1 MMEETKKAAIETANE
16 SNGKSTKKTETP
28 YLEQRLSAL
37 RITDEENH
45 IKVLGYPDWRTF
57 SEDGKGNIRINYLA
71 LDGQPFTYM
80 DGRKEIEFARTRYQD
95 PKDPKHKYDQPKGT
109 ETFPF
114 FTPTILKKYKAKET
128 IKTLVV
134 TEGEFKAYKL
144 SMLGVPCVGIGGIQN
159 FKSKEKDRLHP
170 DLIQLLN
177 GCHVEN
183 VVLLFDRDCL
193 EVKWEDGK
201 DMYIRPNNFY
211 SAINTFNELLK
222 DENNNLDNK
231 QLYFCHVSTKC
242 HEKGIDDLLCS
253 LNDDDIKQCLSELQ
267 SLLVGAK
274 NRRFVETYL
283 ITGFTSYKI
292 KAIFG
297 LNHVQ
302 EFYDLYKD
310 ELENHDFIYKGI
322 EYYIKDGKPVPSWKG
337 EENQYIRV
345 GTDYYKLVVEKSPNE
360 QTELNIKPW
369 KIGTIKS
376 DYHKPNE
383 FLKQVKKYDAFTNIP
398 ENDPE
403 KYERTVISKRDGFT
417 SVLYN
422 RYFPVSH
429 IPQEGQWPTIEKF
442 LHHIF
447 DYKNLKGV
455 TFYEMILDYLQIIY
469 LHPTQHLP
477 ILCLVS
483 SERATGKSKFL
494 ELLRSIFLENMRILD
509 SERISSKFNGSWAGK
524 LLVAVDESFI
534 DTDKPTVVNRLKMIA
549 TNNTIPI
556 EEKGKEAGEVPNFS
570 KLIMCSNDETNFL
583 KIEIEE
589 TRYWIIRVKSIDP
602 ATVDTHIIEKME
614 KEIPA
619 FLWFLKNRTL
629 HYKEASR
636 LWFDPDDYATD
647 ALRLIQER
655 TAPMLE
661 RHIKECI
668 KQQFR
673 FQMANEIRLSLA
685 VIYDLVREH
694 YPHANKMK
702 ISDHMAN
709 RGYKLNNPSTFTY
722 YLSYEGEPITKK
734 DRFYLLRAQDWLTN
748 EELNG
753 KTS

>member
-1 MMEETKKAAIETANE
+1 MNDGKERAAISTAQDNRE
-16 SNGKSTKKTETP
+16 LRGKDTQKTETS

-37 RITDEENH
+37 GITDEENR

-57 SEDGKGNIRINYLA
+57 TEDGKGNIRINYLA

-80 DGRKEIEFARTRYQD
+80 GGRKEIEFARTRYQN

-134 TEGEFKAYKL
+134 TEGEFKAYNL
-144 SMLGVPCVGIGGIQN
+144 SMLDVPCVGIGGIQN
-159 FKSKEKDRLHP
+159 YKNKDKDKLHP

-177 GCHVEN
+177 VCHVEN

-201 DMYIRPNNFY
+201 DLATRPNNFF
-211 SAINTFNELLK
+211 SALNTFNELLK
-222 DENNNLDNK
+222 PYDK
-231 QLYFCHVSTKC
+231 QLYFSRVSLKC
-242 HEKGIDDLLCS
+242 KEKGIDDLLCR
-253 LNDDDIKQCLSELQ
+253 LDDSETEQCLSELQ
-267 SLLVGAK
+267 SLLEGTK
-274 NRRFVETYL
+274 NRHFVETNL
-283 ITGFTSYKI
+283 ITGISSNKI

-310 ELENHDFIYKGI
+310 ELENHDFIYRGI

-429 IPQEGQWPTIEKF
+429 IPQEGQWPIIEKF

-455 TFYEMILDYLQIIY
+455 TFYEMILDYLQIVY

-483 SERATGKSKFL
+483 SEQATGKSKFL

-753 KTS
+753 KTA